1 MTASTADYYG
11 ILGLTSDATLAD
23 VKKAYRKLARQH
35 HPDRNNAD
43 PGAIGWFRRITEAYE
58 YLSAHLKDK
67 ANGNGHS
74 RPAPTAPP
82 RADVGMP
89 GEYSEAASRV
99 LTILEETWQAIR
111 ARHPEIPPVVI
122 IIASG
127 TTGRD
132 ARWGRFDT
140 QRWTVYTTTVTGS
153 FSFRPPQSHIFEGG
167 AANFDLAHGRRHS
180 VASPPPFRVSPA
192 LADHHDPVMT
202 NPTAA
207 AAAMTLCPR
216 P

>member
-1 MTASTADYYG
+1 MTASIADYYG

-43 PGAIGWFRRITEAYE
+43 PGAIDRFRRITEAYE
-58 YLSAHLKDK
+58 YLSAHLKDN
-67 ANGNGHS
+67 AHGNGHS
-74 RPAPTAPP
+74 RPGPTAQP

-89 GEYSEAASRV
+89 SGYSEAASRV
-99 LTILEETWQAIR
+99 LTMLEESWQAIR

-132 ARWGRFDT
+132 ARWGRFDS
-140 QRWTVYTTTVTGS
+140 QRWTVHTTGTLTKILLIQTTPVTHLRGWY
-153 FSFRPPQSHIFEGG
+153 GV
-167 AANFDLAHGRRHS
+167 RR
-180 VASPPPFRVSPA
+180 
-192 LADHHDPVMT
+192 
-202 NPTAA
+202 
-207 AAAMTLCPR
+207 PR
-216 P
+216 PWQTPQRS